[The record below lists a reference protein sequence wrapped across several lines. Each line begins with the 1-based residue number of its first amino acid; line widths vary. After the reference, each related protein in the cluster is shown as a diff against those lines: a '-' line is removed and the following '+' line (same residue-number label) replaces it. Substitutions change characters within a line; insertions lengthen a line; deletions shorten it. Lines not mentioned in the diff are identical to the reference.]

1 MYKFI
6 YIVLKISLPWDRIWT
21 LSVQLVSVFNWRH
34 IDCIQ
39 SDWIT
44 IIIIDAGVCSGGGG
58 GADIQFCYPVT
69 VLHF

>member
-1 MYKFI
+1 M
-6 YIVLKISLPWDRIWT
+6 
-21 LSVQLVSVFNWRH
+21 SVFNWRR

-58 GADIQFCYPVT
+58 GQT
-69 VLHF
+69 